1 MAQSGINLERL
12 AKVWALAEG
21 GKEGET
27 DAARTRAAAM
37 IEPYGYVLDDIPG
50 LLADAGFGDD
60 LPQPGPGGLRF
71 YDMGNPA
78 HMRAYQREHDA
89 KRRRWMHDNADRIAE
104 VIARYGSEEAVF
116 APTANEKA
124 LDAAIEP
131 FRDPKQDG
139 HATSFDGATY
149 LPTPRMVDAMGAAV
163 PWPDTIPAALAEHA
177 VWEALWSD
185 RNTADGNE
193 QGEYLSH
200 GGDFRRSHLAAMA
213 EKLIPAQDL
222 SDVIIRLRFQLD
234 SQGLYDDPRAVLA
247 DLERLQ
253 AVGLGASETREP
265 PGLSPAADIPGNAGD
280 KVGNPHVWAGPNL
293 DTPPPFKLNT
303 AGQRRAEVKRILA
316 TPEGRHMPLREIA
329 ARAGVSPSTVLNI
342 RRRMA
347 A

>member
-50 LLADAGFGDD
+50 LLADGGFGDD

-78 HMRAYQREHDA
+78 HMRAWQRERDA
-89 KRRRWMHDNADRIAE
+89 ERRRWMRDNADRIAE
-104 VIARYGSEEAVF
+104 VIDRYGSEEAVF
-116 APTANEKA
+116 APTAEEKA

-131 FRDPKQDG
+131 FREVHPGDQAD
-139 HATSFDGATY
+139 TFDGSHFSPSERVVA
-149 LPTPRMVDAMGAAV
+149 AMGQSI
-163 PWPDTIPAALAEHA
+163 PWPDTIPAALAEY
-177 VWEALWSD
+177 EAWDRLCDD
-185 RNTADGNE
+185 RNVADGNN
-193 QGEYLSH
+193 QYDYLSN
-200 GGDFRRSHLAAMA
+200 GADKRRWHLCDMV
-213 EKLIPAQDL
+213 EKLIPARDL
-222 SDVIIRLRFQLD
+222 SDVIVRLRFQLD
-234 SQGLYDDPRAVLA
+234 GQGSRDSPQAVLD

-253 AVGLGASETREP
+253 AAGFGALGTRES
-265 PGLSPAADIPGNAGD
+265 PGLSPAADIPGNESD

-303 AGQRRAEVKRILA
+303 AGQRRAEVERILA
-316 TPEGRHMPLREIA
+316 TPEGRHMSLREIA

-342 RRRMA
+342 KRRMA

>member
-50 LLADAGFGDD
+50 LLADGGFGDD

-89 KRRRWMHDNADRIAE
+89 KRRRWMRDNADRIAE

-116 APTANEKA
+116 APTAEEKA

-131 FRDPKQDG
+131 FREVHPGDQAD
-139 HATSFDGATY
+139 TFDGSHFSPSERVVA
-149 LPTPRMVDAMGAAV
+149 AMGQSI
-163 PWPDTIPAALAEHA
+163 PWPDTIPAALAEY
-177 VWEALWSD
+177 EAWDRLCDD
-185 RNTADGNE
+185 RNVADGNN
-193 QGEYLSH
+193 QYDYLSN
-200 GGDFRRSHLAAMA
+200 GADKRRWHLCDMV
-213 EKLIPAQDL
+213 EKLIPARDL
-222 SDVIIRLRFQLD
+222 SDVIVRLRFQLD
-234 SQGLYDDPRAVLA
+234 GQGSRDSPQAVLD

-253 AVGLGASETREP
+253 AAGFGASGTRES
-265 PGLSPAADIPGNAGD
+265 PGLSPAADIPGNESD
-280 KVGNPHVWAGPNL
+280 KVGNPHVCAGPNL
-293 DTPPPFKLNT
+293 DAPPPSRLNT

-316 TPEGRHMPLREIA
+316 TQEGRSMSLREIA
-329 ARAGVSPSTVLNI
+329 ARVGVSPSTVLNI

>member
-50 LLADAGFGDD
+50 LLADGGFGDD

-89 KRRRWMHDNADRIAE
+89 KQRRWMRDNADRIAE

-116 APTANEKA
+116 APTAEEKA
-124 LDAAIEP
+124 MDAAIEP
-131 FRDPKQDG
+131 FREVHPGDQSD
-139 HATSFDGATY
+139 TFDGSHFS
-149 LPTPRMVDAMGAAV
+149 PSERMVEAMGRV
-163 PWPDTIPAALAEHA
+163 IPWPDTILAALAEY
-177 VWEALWSD
+177 EAWDRLCDD
-185 RNTADGNE
+185 RNVADGNN
-193 QGEYLSH
+193 QYDYLSN
-200 GGDFRRSHLAAMA
+200 GADKRRWHLCDMV
-213 EKLIPAQDL
+213 EKLIPARDL
-222 SDVIIRLRFQLD
+222 SDVIVRLRFQLD
-234 SQGLYDDPRAVLA
+234 GQGSRDSPQAVLD

-253 AVGLGASETREP
+253 AAGFGASGTRES
-265 PGLSPAADIPGNAGD
+265 PGLSPAADIPGNESD
-280 KVGNPHVWAGPNL
+280 KVGNLHVCAGQNL

-316 TPEGRHMPLREIA
+316 TQEGRSMSLREIA